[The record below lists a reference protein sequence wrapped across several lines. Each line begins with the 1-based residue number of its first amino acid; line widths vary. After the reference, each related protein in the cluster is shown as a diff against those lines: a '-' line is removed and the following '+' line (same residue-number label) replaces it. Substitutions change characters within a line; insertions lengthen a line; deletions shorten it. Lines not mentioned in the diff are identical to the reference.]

1 MWKDV
6 LVQLARHTALRRTF
20 LVDDEVMIFPSTG
33 RQTESDDWRLGA
45 GKMTGVIDAL
55 LLDKLR
61 QPSFRLRARDL
72 VYISDYHC
80 TSDPFI
86 LARYIS
92 PIATDVL
99 RTFHV
104 NGTTLSGS
112 ARH

>member
-61 QPSFRLRARDL
+61 QPSFRLRACDL
-72 VYISDYHC
+72 VYISDYHR

-86 LARYIS
+86 LARYIG
-92 PIATDVL
+92 PVRTAGFG
-99 RTFHV
+99 TFHA
-104 NGTTLSGS
+104 NRTTLSGS
-112 ARH
+112 ASH